1 METHSPANESPES
14 DTILEDQL
22 RDSFGRVVY
31 SHKTHEKS
39 ADILLSRLARIK
51 IFQIVLS
58 ALAATGGFSIIL
70 GTDEIKVWASFLL
83 STVLLI
89 LNLYARSDD
98 LGGIAQRHRDTGSK
112 LWVIREK
119 YTSLIADLKMRIV
132 PIGALT
138 KRRDDLMYELS
149 AIYKQAPS
157 TNHKAYRKAQE
168 ALKKSEEMTF
178 SDTEIDDF
186 LPEKLKKER

>member
-1 METHSPANESPES
+1 METHSPANESPKS
-14 DTILEDQL
+14 DAILEDQL
-22 RDSFGRVVY
+22 RESFGRVVY

-51 IFQIVLS
+51 VFQIVLS

-138 KRRDDLMYELS
+138 KRRDP
-149 AIYKQAPS
+149 K
-157 TNHKAYRKAQE
+157 
-168 ALKKSEEMTF
+168 
-178 SDTEIDDF
+178 
-186 LPEKLKKER
+186 

>member
-1 METHSPANESPES
+1 MEPHSPANKVPKS
-14 DTILEDQL
+14 DAILEDQL
-22 RDSFGRVVY
+22 RESFGRVVY
-31 SHKTHEKS
+31 SHKTHEKC

-51 IFQIVLS
+51 FFQIVLS
-58 ALAATGGFSIIL
+58 ALAATGGISVL
-70 GTDEIKVWASFLL
+70 VGTNQVGVWASLLL
-83 STVLLI
+83 STALLI

-112 LWVIREK
+112 IWIIREK
-119 YTSLIADLKMRIV
+119 YTSLIADLRMGIFPV
-132 PIGALT
+132 GTLT

-157 TNHKAYRKAQE
+157 TNRKAYRRAQE

-178 SDTEIDDF
+178 SDAEIDDF